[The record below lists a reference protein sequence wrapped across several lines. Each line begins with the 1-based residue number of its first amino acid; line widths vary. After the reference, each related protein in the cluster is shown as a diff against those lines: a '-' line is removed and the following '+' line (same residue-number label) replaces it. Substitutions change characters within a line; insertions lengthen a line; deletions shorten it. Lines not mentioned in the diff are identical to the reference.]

1 MMVVSRIISEI
12 KMVPMA
18 MLRALAAR
26 VMARLRVSFE
36 AAALK
41 GKARNMVRMAIE
53 SMVPMLKRAM

>member
-1 MMVVSRIISEI
+1 
-12 KMVPMA
+12 MA